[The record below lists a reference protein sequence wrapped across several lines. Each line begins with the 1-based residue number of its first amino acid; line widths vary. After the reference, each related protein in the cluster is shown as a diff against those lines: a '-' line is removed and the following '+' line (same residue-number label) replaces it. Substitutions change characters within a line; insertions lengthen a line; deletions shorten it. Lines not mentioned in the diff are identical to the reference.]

1 MNTKKNELKYMT
13 WKEVEEVYATNP
25 VILIPLGS
33 MEEHGPQSIVGDF
46 IAADEVAKRVAEQ
59 SGSYCTPVV
68 PFGYSEYFR
77 DYPGTISVSP
87 NTLYSFVSDM
97 CTSLMEHGI
106 KKILF
111 VNGHA
116 GNSIILEMLSRDL
129 RREKGVMLGKIDI
142 WQVMTPAMK
151 QEFYGENQK
160 AVGHGGEPVTSV
172 MHYLRPDDMR
182 MDLIGEND
190 RQTKWQ
196 EFTMDNIGKTK
207 ICGIEACV
215 YFNIKDL
222 TEQGTLGDPYAGNC
236 QFGEKIVN
244 RMVECCVEFVE
255 KMQKSTMQL

>member
-142 WQVMTPAMK
+142 WQ
-151 QEFYGENQK
+151 
-160 AVGHGGEPVTSV
+160 
-172 MHYLRPDDMR
+172 
-182 MDLIGEND
+182 
-190 RQTKWQ
+190 
-196 EFTMDNIGKTK
+196 
-207 ICGIEACV
+207 
-215 YFNIKDL
+215 
-222 TEQGTLGDPYAGNC
+222 
-236 QFGEKIVN
+236 
-244 RMVECCVEFVE
+244 
-255 KMQKSTMQL
+255 